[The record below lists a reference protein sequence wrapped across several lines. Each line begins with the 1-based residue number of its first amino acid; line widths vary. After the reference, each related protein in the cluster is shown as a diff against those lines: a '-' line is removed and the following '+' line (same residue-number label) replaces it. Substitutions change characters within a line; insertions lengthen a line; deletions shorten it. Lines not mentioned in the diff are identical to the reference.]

1 MKELAK
7 EIKKT
12 NGRNS
17 FAEIILIGGA
27 AVLAGYGF
35 RDTTT
40 DIDAVIQASAS
51 INMAINNVGDRYE
64 LPNGWLNTDFMR
76 TNSYS
81 DKLSQYSKYY
91 RTFSGILEV
100 RIISGEYLIAMKLMA
115 GRLYKNDLSDIIGIL
130 NEHEKTGCEISFEDM
145 DKAVNELY
153 GSWDKI
159 SDNSKQFIKNIIK
172 NKNYDEEYKAIRKE
186 ERRTKNILVEFEDA
200 YPGVAKESNVND
212 IIASLKEKQTEEINE
227 DTDIDQGMNLGM

>member
-51 INMAINNVGDRYE
+51 IKMAINNVGDRYE
-64 LPNGWLNTDFMR
+64 LPNG
-76 TNSYS
+76 
-81 DKLSQYSKYY
+81 
-91 RTFSGILEV
+91 
-100 RIISGEYLIAMKLMA
+100 
-115 GRLYKNDLSDIIGIL
+115 
-130 NEHEKTGCEISFEDM
+130 
-145 DKAVNELY
+145 
-153 GSWDKI
+153 
-159 SDNSKQFIKNIIK
+159 
-172 NKNYDEEYKAIRKE
+172 
-186 ERRTKNILVEFEDA
+186 
-200 YPGVAKESNVND
+200 
-212 IIASLKEKQTEEINE
+212 
-227 DTDIDQGMNLGM
+227 